1 MKKRLIEILIISSM
15 IIGIMS
21 MISFISFYFVNSYD
35 AYDESVGMKYCE
47 IVANKSGTK
56 INTVLNDFMYD
67 SQKYYSC
74 VIGDSIPL
82 IYIFDEE
89 GKVIMYKNYIKYQ
102 KIASELEGNISYGLY
117 NNQIVIVQKIVKKDS
132 LDIYYYDELGNCVF
146 DLRGNKN
153 NE

>member
-1 MKKRLIEILIISSM
+1 
-15 IIGIMS
+15 
-21 MISFISFYFVNSYD
+21 
-35 AYDESVGMKYCE
+35 
-47 IVANKSGTK
+47 
-56 INTVLNDFMYD
+56 
-67 SQKYYSC
+67 
-74 VIGDSIPL
+74 
-82 IYIFDEE
+82 
-89 GKVIMYKNYIKYQ
+89 MYKNYIKYQ